1 MRTASRQVRISF
13 VLALGVLL
21 GACGGDD
28 GNGEVATPNST
39 PSQAPAVENLRVTSL
54 DLGKSLDAN
63 RRVASTTN
71 EFAPMDT
78 IYASVVTQG
87 SSNTGNLTARWT
99 FEDGQVVDE
108 TSQPISSTMSSAT
121 EFHISK
127 PDGFPTGSYNVEIL
141 LNGQSADREDFT
153 VR

>member
-1 MRTASRQVRISF
+1 MKTGSRLRISY
-13 VLALGVLL
+13 VLALGLFL

-28 GNGEVATPNST
+28 SNGEVATPSNT
-39 PSQAPAVENLRVTSL
+39 PAPAPAAENLRVTSL
-54 DLGKSLDAN
+54 DLGKSLDTN

-78 IYASVVTQG
+78 IYASVMTQG
-87 SSNTGNLTARWT
+87 NANSGSLTARWT
-99 FEDGQVVDE
+99 FQDGQVVDE
-108 TSQPISSTMSSAT
+108 TTQPISSTMTSAT

-141 LNGQSADREDFT
+141 LNGESADREDFT